1 MHISLHIYFFL
12 FQSTAAFSKENT
24 YEKLFS
30 YDIKFPN
37 KESADYTNVSKTN
50 DVVLQNVALLL
61 TENFLDLA
69 LLNRTHTKPN
79 SYCQLLNKWLNEKE
93 LLYTCAGKC
102 KKNKILWDNYIEK
115 LWTALSETKVTVIE
129 ESDGQGH
136 EQKQNWCERSRYNN
150 TNPFASEWIPKRC
163 DTDDSEFSES
173 LDQSCAP
180 TAESAGTTSVV
191 PLYVGY
197 VLFAIILIF
206 IFVYKLIFIF
216 VLYIYEHFKNILLI
230 RYSIE
235 H

>member
-1 MHISLHIYFFL
+1 M
-12 FQSTAAFSKENT
+12 STAAFSKENT

-191 PLYVGY
+191 PLYFTSIGSTINSY
-197 VLFAIILIF
+197 FSKKRQQWKHFNEEENEALGNSFENTNTQIRNGLNSLF
-206 IFVYKLIFIF
+206 YQ
-216 VLYIYEHFKNILLI
+216 
-230 RYSIE
+230 ST
-235 H
+235 

>member
-1 MHISLHIYFFL
+1 MHIYFFL
-12 FQSTAAFSKENT
+12 FQSTAPFSKENT

-93 LLYTCAGKC
+93 LIYTCAGKC
-102 KKNKILWDNYIEK
+102 KKNKNLWDNYIEK
-115 LWTALSETKVTVIE
+115 LWTALSETKVTVIK

-173 LDQSCAP
+173 LNQNCAS
-180 TAESAGTTSVV
+180 TAEPAGTTSVV

-197 VLFAIILIF
+197 VLFGIILIF
-206 IFVYKLIFIF
+206 IFVYKVIFLF
-216 VLYIYEHFKNILLI
+216 VLYIYEHFKNIFLI
-230 RYSIE
+230 RFSIE